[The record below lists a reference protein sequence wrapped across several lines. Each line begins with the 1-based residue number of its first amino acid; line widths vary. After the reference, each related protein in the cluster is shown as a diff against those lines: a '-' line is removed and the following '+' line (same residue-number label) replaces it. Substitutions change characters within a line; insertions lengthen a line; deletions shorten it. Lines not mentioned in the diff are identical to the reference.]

1 MVKLDIRYLHCVS
14 QTLVQASTWEMDCG
28 LGHLTELHL
37 IQTHLKLAHVKKKKK
52 KCWKFTVAVQMP
64 VVKSSVRALDTLL
77 FVNHK
82 HLEDG

>member
-1 MVKLDIRYLHCVS
+1 MGNGETVVWANLNEIHF
-14 QTLVQASTWEMDCG
+14 
-28 LGHLTELHL
+28 
-37 IQTHLKLAHVKKKKK
+37 IQTHLKLAHVY

-64 VVKSSVRALDTLL
+64 VVKSTVRALDTLL